1 LSLGG
6 TLVLVFGRFGS
17 LSLVEDIV
25 NGLGATVLYAVA
37 LPPPISVPAKSSLA
51 SDFVH
56 RVGASRMLREKPRG
70 CTRFGVP
77 KTSHPIGVG

>member
-37 LPPPISVPAKSSLA
+37 LPPPIGTL
-51 SDFVH
+51 
-56 RVGASRMLREKPRG
+56 
-70 CTRFGVP
+70 
-77 KTSHPIGVG
+77 